1 MPRFCRH
8 KSHISWSLNQQVIN
22 GLLSSTES
30 SGHEK
35 ILDIAGLQP
44 GSAKSDVRCSPCAPK
59 VIHGLDAVIVVLYR
73 GLGSPFNALKVRP
86 HKKLSPPRHPPV
98 HHRKH
103 VTPLEKIRIA
113 SCSLSKSVF
122 SFLLLRMFGPAA
134 KPLRKRQPLRSLRRF
149 AAQLRRASPLP
160 KKEPCLISVSSF
172 IARTPSKKRRSV
184 NLLQRSATKP
194 QSR

>member
-1 MPRFCRH
+1 MDHCR
-8 KSHISWSLNQQVIN
+8 
-22 GLLSSTES
+22 
-30 SGHEK
+30 
-35 ILDIAGLQP
+35 
-44 GSAKSDVRCSPCAPK
+44 SDDRTQNIHLTNFVPEPAPK
-59 VIHGLDAVIVVLYR
+59 VIHDLDAVVVVLYR

-86 HKKLSPPRHPPV
+86 HKKLSPPRHSPV

-134 KPLRKRQPLRSLRRF
+134 KPLGKRQPLRSLRRF

>member
-1 MPRFCRH
+1 MGYSQAQ
-8 KSHISWSLNQQVIN
+8 KVQ
-22 GLLSSTES
+22 
-30 SGHEK
+30 GHEK

-59 VIHGLDAVIVVLYR
+59 VIHDLDAVIVVLYR
-73 GLGSPFNALKVRP
+73 GLGSPFNFNALKVRP

-103 VTPLEKIRIA
+103 VTLWKRLGLHPVVFQ
-113 SCSLSKSVF
+113 SQYSV
-122 SFLLLRMFGPAA
+122 SFYYEMFGPAA
-134 KPLRKRQPLRSLRRF
+134 KPLGKRQPLRSLRRF

>member
-1 MPRFCRH
+1 MGYSQAQ
-8 KSHISWSLNQQVIN
+8 KVQ
-22 GLLSSTES
+22 
-30 SGHEK
+30 GHEK
-35 ILDIAGLQP
+35 IFDIAGLQP

-73 GLGSPFNALKVRP
+73 GLGSPFNFNALKVRP

-134 KPLRKRQPLRSLRRF
+134 KPLGKRQPLRSLRRF